1 MSYTFGEREIQI
13 PIRKSVFD
21 RLNNLQFL
29 KLSRGTSCKLCTPEG
44 LNCLPD
50 KLRFLD
56 WADCPL
62 RFWPSKFSAEF
73 LVELIMPDSKFKK
86 LWKGIKVR
94 KSSIFVVVLYK

>member
-50 KLRFLD
+50 KLRLLD
-56 WADCPL
+56 WKQCPL
-62 RFWPSKFSAEF
+62 RFWPSKFSGKF
-73 LVELIMPDSKFKK
+73 LVELIMPNNKFEK
-86 LWKGIKVR
+86 LWEGIKVKNSR
-94 KSSIFVVVLYK
+94 PFSNYI